1 MNTFNLVRFKWTLL
15 LTSFYL
21 TFYSLTLQT
30 VLLTSCENLLTML
43 SWRRAR
49 HLSCDTSEMISWLL
63 MPPSAMLVARI
74 SASLIFLCLTSSGLS
89 SSTVSSL
96 FIDFLACKDF
106 WAFKLVQ
113 LGNDLKPLEI
123 PYFNGQKSIYQT
135 NTLITTT
142 GESHKP
148 DLGITDSSE

>member
-1 MNTFNLVRFKWTLL
+1 MNSFNFVRFRWTLL

-21 TFYSLTLQT
+21 SYNSLTLQT
-30 VLLTSCENLLTML
+30 VLLTSCENLQTML
-43 SWRRAR
+43 SWRSAR

-63 MPPSAMLVARI
+63 MPPSAMFVARI

-123 PYFNGQKSIYQT
+123 LHYNRQKSIYQT

-142 GESHKP
+142 VESHKP
-148 DLGITDSSE
+148 NLGITDSSE